1 MKRICF
7 AACALLAVNACII
20 DDYGTSLVTDGN
32 VCVSFRGQDGDTKSV
47 LGDVEALH
55 GGGVLGVY
63 DAETGILDSEFEISD
78 LSVPVELSLPA
89 RRNMDFY
96 LAANMDYMGQDGRR
110 QAFSFPERE
119 SDLPDLRY
127 MLDGSEVP
135 GAGGGLRHRT
145 FRESS
150 LLGIPMSG
158 SKNGVDLSCT
168 REIVIPVRRL
178 FARITLTIDHSG
190 LDGGKSESFFRN
202 SKLYLRQANA
212 VLMPFAGESVAFS
225 EEDLLEECDYEPEM
239 VNGKSEVF
247 TLYAPENR
255 KSQFPTYIEFTGEVD
270 SAAGGYGG
278 SVCYRFYVGPG
289 AGEECDVEG
298 NMNYD
303 ITLGFKVGSLFEPS
317 WKVAPGNDW
326 RDIRKFGIS
335 ADPAGAKP
343 LPAGQVI
350 AVRPSRPGTCF
361 VYFDKGFGPEDAPRL
376 CDGNFFPEDLTDAG
390 WSYEIEGL
398 PENGMSLT
406 VSGKRL
412 EVSVSDPSGFRAG
425 TEIPLTLHLYPGDIT
440 YRAMIR
446 TYDDISVSVEDGKS
460 LNDGFY
466 VGMKRHISLSG
477 IAGRRL
483 KCYNSG
489 FADGRNLRFSSSE
502 DAEQLQKSGAA
513 GYGFDPGY
521 GVDLFAWGTAS
532 GSDLVLNLVSD
543 DTFNDGD
550 VLLSSPIKIS
560 VPAVSHDGY
569 EVLYLGIDGSVRELT
584 YKYLDSSG
592 AEIDR
597 MSFDTE
603 LYSRLLEPV
612 ASYGNV
618 NGHPISDWVD
628 SDGIGVWLKSLTS
641 TSGVSLM
648 DCIDG
653 STGMIGKVN
662 LKPKVAAAAAGETG
676 AYVCALLP
684 KFGGDVPMRVESDY
698 FDVYGPSEIDCN
710 WTVYMEGCT
719 TFEPLIY
726 GPGAASCTV
735 LLEPSTGLESRAVWH
750 FSDPDAGIS
759 QEVPYGRQ
767 TAGMRFR
774 NRWSGETYEL
784 STEFDVVHNATL
796 GAFVDFTEGSRDV
809 NRIIVTTA
817 KNAYGICCS
826 YDSTGGRNVETPFG
840 MPDDS
845 HNYIKLTRMKTMP
858 SGSQT
863 PIIEYGKPSLT
874 GGFTYEDFKPFAYGR
889 NAVWSAGNIQEFV
902 SSGRTPFAEM
912 KFTFPGPGY
921 QTLPNPLPAAYSGSE
936 YLKLSISNTLVGYHI
951 RR

>member
-7 AACALLAVNACII
+7 AACALLSVNACII
-20 DDYGTSLVTDGN
+20 DDYGTSLVSDGN

-158 SKNGVDLSCT
+158 SKTGVDLSCT

-212 VLMPFAGESVAFS
+212 ALRPFAGESEALS

-239 VNGKSEVF
+239 VNGRSEVF

-255 KSQFPTYIEFTGEVD
+255 NSPFPTYIEFTGEVD

-289 AGEECDVEG
+289 AGDECDVEG

-317 WKVAPGNDW
+317 WKVTPGNDW
-326 RDIRKFGIS
+326 RDIRKFGLS

-350 AVRPSRPGTCF
+350 AVRPSRPGTCY
-361 VYFDKGFGPEDAPRL
+361 VYFDKGFGPEDAPGL

-390 WSYEIEGL
+390 WSYEIDGL
-398 PENGMSLT
+398 SENGMSLA

-412 EVSVSDPSGFRAG
+412 VVSVSDPSRFRNGA
-425 TEIPLTLHLYPGDIT
+425 EIPLTLHLYPGDIT
-440 YRAMIR
+440 YRAVIR

-460 LNDGFY
+460 LDDGFY

-489 FADGRNLRFSSSE
+489 FADGRNLRFSSAE
-502 DAEQLQKSGAA
+502 DAAPLQKSGAA
-513 GYGFDPGY
+513 GYGFDPGH

-532 GSDLVLNLVSD
+532 GSDMVLNLISD

-560 VPAVSHDGY
+560 APIVSHDGY

-584 YKYLDSSG
+584 YKYLDSAG

-628 SDGIGVWLKSLTS
+628 SDGSGVWLKALTS
-641 TSGVSLM
+641 SSGVSLM
-648 DCIDG
+648 DCIDR
-653 STGMIGKVN
+653 STGLIGKVN

-684 KFGGDVPMRVESDY
+684 KFGGNVPMRVESEY
-698 FDVYGPSEIDCN
+698 FNVYGPSGIDCS

-719 TFEPLIY
+719 TFETWKQ
-726 GPGAASCTV
+726 GPGSSSCSISV
-735 LLEPSTGLESRAVWH
+735 EPSPESEPRVVWG
-750 FSDPDAGIS
+750 FSDPDDGIS
-759 QEVPYGRQ
+759 EDVPYGKQ
-767 TAGMRFR
+767 TAGIRFR
-774 NRWSGETYEL
+774 NKWSGDTYEL
-784 STEFDVVHNATL
+784 STEFDVVHKATL

-809 NRIIVTTA
+809 NRIIITTG
-817 KNAYGICCS
+817 KDAYGICCG
-826 YDSTGGRNVETPFG
+826 YERTGTGEYEHLSG
-840 MPDDS
+840 MPGDFRS
-845 HNYIKLTRMKTMP
+845 YVKLTRMKTISP
-858 SGSQT
+858 DSQT
-863 PIIEYGKPSLT
+863 HSIVYGSASLT
-874 GGFTYEDFKPFAYGR
+874 GGFTYEDFRPSAYGR
-889 NAVWSAGNIQEFV
+889 NAVWSAVNIQDFV
-902 SSGRTPFAEM
+902 SSGGTPFSNME
-912 KFTFPGPGY
+912 FSLPEPGY
-921 QTLPNPLPAAYSGSE
+921 QALPSPLPAAYSGCE
-936 YLKLSISNTLVGYHI
+936 YLKLSISNRLVGYHVW
-951 RR
+951 R